1 MDVVYVVVDGRAVEH
16 GTHDQLVATSPT
28 YRQIVLREDA

>member
-1 MDVVYVVVDGRAVEH
+1 VIYVVIGGRAVEH
-16 GTHDQLVATSPT
+16 GTHTELVAASSA